1 MSSLKTTTATTT
13 TTTITKTLFGR
24 FAIFSEAAL
33 TELVMPRLNWG
44 QGAQCNKP
52 FYGRNLR
59 MFVIR

>member
-33 TELVMPRLNWG
+33 TELVMPRLN
-44 QGAQCNKP
+44 
-52 FYGRNLR
+52 
-59 MFVIR
+59 